1 MGTRKWVGL
10 AAIVVVIVVSFLIG
24 NSRGYNKAQ
33 ADVNKAQEEAAQK
46 AATDAAKAANPFQA
60 VNPVAG
66 VEANPFAKAKDV
78 LNPFK

>member
-1 MGTRKWVGL
+1 MDTRKWIGL
-10 AAIVVVIVVSFLIG
+10 AAIVVVVVVSFLVG

-33 ADVNKAQEEAAQK
+33 TDVKKAQDEAAQN
-46 AATDAAKAANPFQA
+46 ASADAAKAANPFQA